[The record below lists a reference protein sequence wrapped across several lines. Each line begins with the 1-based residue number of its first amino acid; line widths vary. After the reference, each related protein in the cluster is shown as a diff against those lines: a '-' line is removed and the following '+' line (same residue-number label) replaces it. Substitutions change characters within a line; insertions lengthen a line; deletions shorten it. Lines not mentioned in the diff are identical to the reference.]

1 MFGGEIKVLE
11 ERGEVRK
18 VSEEIKRK
26 KERKRKQEEGVRF
39 DWKTARVIT
48 FTSMPKAP

>member
-11 ERGEVRK
+11 ERGKVKK

-26 KERKRKQEEGVRF
+26 KEE
-39 DWKTARVIT
+39 ARRGG
-48 FTSMPKAP
+48 